1 MHPLLPRAA
10 KPAVVAAL
18 TLSTTLLGAGAA
30 RAATPSDPCSV
41 GAARPAADAY
51 LDALTSHDA
60 SAVPFASDVLR
71 VEDGLVTGR
80 SADEIRQDLDTSW
93 KYKIISGLR
102 DRAYSQSGPS
112 SDGTTTVNVRYLL
125 DIGAPATTLLTVHVQ
140 ERFDVRCGEI
150 VYINAIITP

>member
-1 MHPLLPRAA
+1 MHRQFPRAA
-10 KPAVVAAL
+10 KPVVVAAATLL
-18 TLSTTLLGAGAA
+18 TAVLGAGTAA
-30 RAATPSDPCSV
+30 AATPSGSCS
-41 GAARPAADAY
+41 AETARPAADAY

-60 SAVPFASDVLR
+60 SAVPFAPDVLR

-102 DRAYSQSGPS
+102 DRGYAQSGPS
-112 SDGTTTVNVRYLL
+112 SDGTTTVTVRYLL
-125 DIGAPATTLLTVHVQ
+125 DIGTPSTTLLTVHVR
-140 ERFDVRCGEI
+140 ERFDVRCGDI